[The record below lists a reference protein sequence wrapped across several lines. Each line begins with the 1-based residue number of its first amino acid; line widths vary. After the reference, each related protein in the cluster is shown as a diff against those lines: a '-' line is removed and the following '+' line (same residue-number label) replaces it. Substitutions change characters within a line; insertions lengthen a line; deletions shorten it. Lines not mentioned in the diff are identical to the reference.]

1 MTSPLVMPETI
12 QDLVEWMRIEICK
25 MSEQEKFEFRRGVRK
40 AFRMRMTTP
49 KIGDTVLVE
58 LFNGHKIQG
67 VVKAVY
73 DSVSGKKFQVCSGDI
88 TVKVE
93 EGQIILK

>member
-73 DSVSGKKFQVCSGDI
+73 DSVSGKKFQVSSGDI
-88 TVKVE
+88 SVKVD

>member
-1 MTSPLVMPETI
+1 MQNM
-12 QDLVEWMRIEICK
+12 VELLAGEISR

-40 AFRMRMTTP
+40 AFRMRMAATP
-49 KIGDTVLVE
+49 KTGDTVTVE
-58 LFNGHKIQG
+58 LFSGHIIRG

-73 DSVSGKKFQVCSGDI
+73 DSVSGKKFQVSSGDI

-93 EGQIILK
+93 EGQIILE

>member
-1 MTSPLVMPETI
+1 VTSCDSI
-12 QDLVEWMRIEICK
+12 QDFVELLAVGVRA
-25 MSEQEKFEFRRGVRK
+25 MSEKEKFDFRCGVLK
-40 AFRMRMTTP
+40 AFRLKMTTP
-49 KIGDTVLVE
+49 KKGDTVLVE

-73 DSVSGKKFQVCSGDI
+73 DSVSGKKFQVSSGDI
-88 TVKVE
+88 SVKVE

>member
-1 MTSPLVMPETI
+1 MTCAIPETM
-12 QDLVEWMRIEICK
+12 QDMVELLTVK
-25 MSEQEKFEFRRGVRK
+25 VSQMSTEEKFEFRRGVRK
-40 AFRMRMTTP
+40 AFRLKMPTP

-58 LFNGHKIQG
+58 LFSGHKIRG

-73 DSVSGKKFQVCSGDI
+73 DSVLGKKFQVCSGDI
-88 TVKVE
+88 TVKVK